1 MVDVISPVH
10 ALEDPGF
17 QTVGFFSEGFEPQ
30 SEVETRNGHLGN
42 RQKIG
47 TTETQFKP
55 FKYDLDRHIAN
66 IKTPRIQAQFRRE
79 NSIKTQFKRG
89 GFENTTEIN

>member
-17 QTVGFFSEGFEPQ
+17 QAVGFFSEGFEPQ
-30 SEVETRNGHLGN
+30 CEVEARNGHLGN

-55 FKYDLDRHIAN
+55 LNYKVHRHIAN
-66 IKTPRIQAQFRRE
+66 VKTPRIQTQFRRE
-79 NSIKTQFKRG
+79 NSIKTV
-89 GFENTTEIN
+89 